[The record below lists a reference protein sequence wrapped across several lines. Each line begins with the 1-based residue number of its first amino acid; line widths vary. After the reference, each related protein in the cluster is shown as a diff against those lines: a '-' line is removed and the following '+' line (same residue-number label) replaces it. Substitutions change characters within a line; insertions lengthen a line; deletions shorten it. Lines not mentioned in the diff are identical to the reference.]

1 MPPHSMSLGALERW
15 FQDGVVGPHEPQ
27 RERRS
32 RRSVRTVIH
41 PSARLSPDER
51 LEIYSRMYMERLHDC
66 LREDFPAVERIVG
79 HTAFHRLV
87 SAYLERFPS
96 RHYSLNPLG
105 RNLPEFLSKPVPFA
119 RRELLRDVARIETAM
134 AQVFDQEEVK
144 PMTPGDFA
152 RIPQE
157 RLGSV
162 RVRMVPAFQLLSL
175 DYPAN
180 AVVTA
185 ARQDKPLP
193 HLRRRKCWLA
203 VYRKNYRVWRLDV
216 EEPAFA
222 ALSSLAA
229 HEAVGNAVRAAAGKW
244 KGTPASLQARLRR
257 WFGGWVSE
265 GFFSEVI
272 R

>member
-1 MPPHSMSLGALERW
+1 MPPHKMSLRALERW
-15 FQDGVVGPHEPQ
+15 FQHGVVGPHESR

-32 RRSVRTVIH
+32 RRPARVVIH
-41 PSARLSPDER
+41 PSARLSPEER
-51 LEIYSRMYMERLHDC
+51 LEIYSRMYMARLHDC
-66 LREDFPAVERIVG
+66 LREDFPAVERVAG

-87 SAYLERFPS
+87 SAYLDRFPS

-105 RNLPEFLSKPVPFA
+105 RSLPEFLSNPVPFR

-134 AQVFDQEEVK
+134 AQVFDQEEVM
-144 PMTPGDFA
+144 PLTPADFA

-162 RVRMVPAFQLLSL
+162 RVRVVPAFQLLSL
-175 DYPAN
+175 DHPAN

-185 ARQDKPLP
+185 ARQGKPLP
-193 HLRRRKCWLA
+193 RFRRRRSWVA
-203 VYRKNYRVWRLDV
+203 VYRKNYRVWRLDL

-222 ALSSLAA
+222 ALLSLAA
-229 HEAVGNAVRAAAGKW
+229 HGTVGDAVRAATRKW
-244 KGTPASLQARLRR
+244 KGTPASLRLRLRR

-265 GFFSEVI
+265 GLFSEVVC
-272 R
+272 